1 VVRPA
6 WKKAVLAGEIPG
18 LAAAALGFEQRL
30 LELEDQGRNFMT
42 SRGGDALLNEM
53 FWRSGYAR
61 PATLDVAKAEA
72 VTSWGAMRREKVG
85 AWAHAS
91 ADSSVREAATRMRLP
106 GGAPA
111 AGRVASA
118 ANSRPPANALDQR
131 TAAARI
137 LFYRRVLA
145 AWEFL
150 ETMGHT
156 AALEQLRTLTA
167 LERTS
172 LP

>member
-1 VVRPA
+1 
-6 WKKAVLAGEIPG
+6 
-18 LAAAALGFEQRL
+18 
-30 LELEDQGRNFMT
+30 MT

-61 PATLDVAKAEA
+61 PATLDVEKAEA

-91 ADSSVREAATRMRLP
+91 ADASVREAATRMRLP
-106 GGAPA
+106 GGTPA
-111 AGRVASA
+111 SGRAASA
-118 ANSRPPANALDQR
+118 SSSNSRPPVDALDQR

-150 ETMGHT
+150 ETMGHG
-156 AALEQLRTLTA
+156 AALEQLRTLSA
-167 LERTS
+167 LERTP

>member
-1 VVRPA
+1 V
-6 WKKAVLAGEIPG
+6 
-18 LAAAALGFEQRL
+18 
-30 LELEDQGRNFMT
+30 
-42 SRGGDALLNEM
+42 
-53 FWRSGYAR
+53 
-61 PATLDVAKAEA
+61 DVAKAEA
-72 VTSWGAMRREKVG
+72 VTSWGAMRREKIG

-91 ADSSVREAATRMRLP
+91 SETAVREAAVRMRLP
-106 GGAPA
+106 GGPRA
-111 AGRVASA
+111 AGRPVAA
-118 ANSRPPANALDQR
+118 AAPGPTGDELDQR

-156 AALEQLRTLTA
+156 LALERLRELTA
-167 LERTS
+167 LERTP